1 MEKRK
6 RQIEAAAK
14 AKAAAEEAQRNLE
27 RYRTTGEPFPGMPAE
42 GSGEA
47 TPADTPMPD
56 AVSALNKLAPL
67 KFSLS
72 SEY

>member
-1 MEKRK
+1 MQVEKRR

-27 RYRTTGEPFPGMPAE
+27 RYRITGEPFPGMPAE

-47 TPADTPMPD
+47 TLAEAPPSS
-56 AVSALNKLAPL
+56 AV
-67 KFSLS
+67 
-72 SEY
+72 